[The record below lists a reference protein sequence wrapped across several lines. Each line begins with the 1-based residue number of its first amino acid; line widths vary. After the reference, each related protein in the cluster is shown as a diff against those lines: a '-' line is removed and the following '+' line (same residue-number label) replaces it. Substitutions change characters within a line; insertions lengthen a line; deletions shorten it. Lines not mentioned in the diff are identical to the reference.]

1 MDSINAGN
9 PCLLDYEAEIYDFY
23 DVAFVDAV
31 NYDDCVYYTNK
42 KANTNIDDE
51 LSWQQHYQS
60 TWFLWNPRSCGN
72 EGAFMCQPSNI

>member
-1 MDSINAGN
+1 MMI
-9 PCLLDYEAEIYDFY
+9 LLMVTKIIIIQI
-23 DVAFVDAV
+23 

-60 TWFLWNPRSCGN
+60 TWFLWNPQSCGN